1 MLDLVVLSYQLRWPM
16 HLLQQHALH
25 RSWNYIATA
34 QSSTWVYTLLKT
46 SSHLWLWTQLVS
58 WIISYHFFLK
68 AHQKIYVP
76 SQFEKLLTLIC
87 LRLSYLGWWRL
98 HWKDLSHIS
107 VCASTYTDHPHHR
120 ESDGPVCTSV
130 WCHELLAE
138 KCGKKAFRFASNRST
153 LISSGSNGP
162 KIKKAQTYSFFF
174 TLSGLGVLFLCDNT
188 E

>member
-1 MLDLVVLSYQLRWPM
+1 M
-16 HLLQQHALH
+16 
-25 RSWNYIATA
+25 
-34 QSSTWVYTLLKT
+34 
-46 SSHLWLWTQLVS
+46 
-58 WIISYHFFLK
+58 
-68 AHQKIYVP
+68 P

-138 KCGKKAFRFASNRST
+138 KDGKKAFRFASNRST

-174 TLSGLGVLFLCDNT
+174 TLSGLGQNNPFLLWINQCLIRKPLGGPDFRWFVFLIDVRLGPFKSHRKT
-188 E
+188 IPRIHKSPSHRSQVHLLLGICMTASLLLHICIYIY